1 MSYTIKQ
8 LAEMADVS
16 TRTLHYYDEIGL
28 LKPSFVKSNGY
39 RFYFESDLLR
49 LQQILFFRELDFSLK
64 EISEILSFPNFNISR
79 ALYDQRELIELK
91 RKRLARLIKTIDK
104 TINKINNNKY
114 MKDEELYAG
123 LDKGEAKAYAKEAKA
138 RWGNTEAYKESQK
151 RVKAMTK
158 DDMARIQKESDEL
171 MGEIVLKMSYGAESG
186 EVQVLIDRHYK
197 NLRNFYEP
205 NLELYQRLAEMYVAD
220 ERFTAYF
227 DKYAVGLA
235 KFMKEAM
242 LFYCKRQ
249 AQK

>member
-64 EISEILSFPNFNISR
+64 EIIEILSSPNFNISQ

-104 TINKINNNKY
+104 TINKINNKKY
-114 MKDEELYAG
+114 MKDEELYVG
-123 LDKGEAKAYAKEAKA
+123 LDKGEAEAYAKEAKA

-158 DDMARIQKESDEL
+158 DDMARIQKESDDL
-171 MGEIVLKMSYGAESG
+171 MKEIVLKMSCGAESR
-186 EVQVLIDRHYK
+186 EVQMLIDRHYN

-205 NLELYQRLAEMYVAD
+205 NLEIYQGLAEMYVAD

-227 DKYAVGLA
+227 EKYAVGLA

-249 AQK
+249 S